1 MARQQNFHCRR
12 RHRCPEPRPG
22 LARQALARAGQVRVP
37 NLSCRAPSAARKR
50 ALLQRRQALPVASR
64 PRAAGPPHEAAA
76 SSRKAAAEGRQ
87 NPARDVT
94 RVKCETAMLRLALRM
109 SRITTSLGLHEIAND
124 TRLPIEGEAAD
135 EDFGCNRCVASADQR
150 RGAHTR
156 ILGHRRARLGLDA
169 RFSYAGWLRL
179 PTIAD
184 LSWPALRRAET
195 GRNRQAHRAY
205 SARCDSCC
213 HRGTNRPL
221 RAALLP
227 AARPAIHH
235 KLHDPLPR
243 VYRRARTAPRGMELR
258 GAAPFSRPRGCHHGL
273 DAVAGGGVD
282 RTRLSTL
289 EDVEPWRRQ

>member
-12 RHRCPEPRPG
+12 RHSCPEPRPG
-22 LARQALARAGQVRVP
+22 LAPQALARAGQVRVP
-37 NLSCRAPSAARKR
+37 NLACRAPSHARRCRPAARGCR
-50 ALLQRRQALPVASR
+50 LVL
-64 PRAAGPPHEAAA
+64 A
-76 SSRKAAAEGRQ
+76 SSRKAAAKGRQ
-87 NPARDVT
+87 NPACDVT

-156 ILGHRRARLGLDA
+156 ILDHRRARLGLDA

-227 AARPAIHH
+227 AARPAVHH